1 MMTPARAR
9 GRWSFRPSGA
19 VSRSG
24 VALHAQARLCGVSA
38 VCVSLERHIGIGL
51 ASHWIASMWRQYIP
65 ENISLE
71 SIIEQAAA
79 YVNESCRDER
89 ATAALLKAVPFAAL
103 CASLEGHAERRA
115 LRETDVDEDDADG
128 CDDEETRILVR
139 AIESVVQQA
148 LESAALS
155 EQVPVSSLLD
165 WVALG
170 LHSRHTEVRLTAARM
185 LRMPLEAAAATVDG
199 KQAASSRVCEE
210 VLNRFGA
217 PPCSPSLTGSGT
229 LGCVAMMSQCGAR
242 PSGIDRNG
250 VGSTDTPEGDV
261 LVPLLRVLRDD
272 RSTEVAS
279 TAAACL
285 LALVRA
291 RPNRGAYALLCD
303 PRGRAILLEQM
314 LDGEAGAIA
323 LVRAAQLVLCLAGVS
338 EFAATA
344 ARQILQE
351 VLQQRIER
359 WDGVAAAAADDDI
372 LLRLNLLEALGE
384 FVAQLPS
391 GSELLD
397 ELGLFGMLREGEW
410 GRPRRGRSPVAAV
423 DWGDSAF
430 LRHGGD
436 GAAFALP
443 RLDRSQSG
451 GGARGAD
458 HRARRRHDRD
468 RQQRWRTGLT
478 AAAAAIVH
486 RWGAPRDPV
495 GKRGEHGGRAGHQ
508 RSRHGH
514 PIHRHGHAASGAAF
528 MRVRPEHFGA
538 GSGAAR
544 PASFPIVRSA
554 VLGGRCDPLVR
565 QLRRGCRRAAAAG
578 AGCAGGCLSAAA
590 SGRAVAAASDP
601 RHRSAPVRRGAAG
614 GAGGVPDADVVA
626 LRPAGRSRVAG
637 AGGYAMSGGGRV
649 VVVVVG
655 GGGRCQACRSPRR
668 HRTTRGRGRARLR
681 NGALVAAGGAGA
693 ATTAGRHRRPV
704 RATPTAGAEAT
715 RVKPVVCVL
724 DRLRVG
730 SRNPSA
736 QSTSQCPVCARCE
749 LAATRPRRANR
760 PAACCG
766 PAGGPPRRSTPA
778 RRDTD
783 TPGRWRECVRHATA
797 LRK

>member
-1 MMTPARAR
+1 
-9 GRWSFRPSGA
+9 
-19 VSRSG
+19 
-24 VALHAQARLCGVSA
+24 
-38 VCVSLERHIGIGL
+38 
-51 ASHWIASMWRQYIP
+51 MWRQYIP

-229 LGCVAMMSQCGAR
+229 LGCVAMMNQCGAR
-242 PSGIDRNG
+242 PSGIDQNG

-359 WDGVAAAAADDDI
+359 WDGVAAAADDDDI

-397 ELGLFGMLREGEW
+397 ELGLFGMLRERYLQPFVQQLAAEGREVVNGDGRGEDAPLLPLW
-410 GRPRRGRSPVAAV
+410 IGAILRFYAMAAMAQRSLFHDWIDHNLVEVLGALITVLGADMTATGSSAGGLASPPPPSPPPSSIDGVRRETLLENAVSTVGALATSDHGMDILFTDMDTLRAALRLCVYAPSTSVRVAALHALRRFLSC
-423 DWGDSAF
+423 DPPCWAAEATHLSASC
-430 LRHGGD
+430 GGD
-436 GAAFALP
+436 VDG
-443 RLDRSQSG
+443 
-451 GGARGAD
+451 
-458 HRARRRHDRD
+458 
-468 RQQRWRTGLT
+468 RQQRVLDALADACQLPHRDGPSPLQVILDIARHPFEEEQLAALAVFQTLMSSRFGL
-478 AAAAAIVH
+478 
-486 RWGAPRDPV
+486 
-495 GKRGEHGGRAGHQ
+495 
-508 RSRHGH
+508 
-514 PIHRHGHAASGAAF
+514 
-528 MRVRPEHFGA
+528 
-538 GSGAAR
+538 
-544 PASFPIVRSA
+544 
-554 VLGGRCDPLVR
+554 
-565 QLRRGCRRAAAAG
+565 RAAAELPGLVDMLCQVAD
-578 AGCAGGCLSAAA
+578 A
-590 SGRAVAAASDP
+590 SS
-601 RHRSAPVRRGAAG
+601 S
-614 GAGGVPDADVVA
+614 
-626 LRPAGRSRVAG
+626 S
-637 AGGYAMSGGGRV
+637 SSSV
-649 VVVVVG
+649 VVVVVDAKRAVARAAIEQHAVEGERVFGTARWSRLVELAQRPPQG
-655 GGGRCQACRSPRR
+655 GTVGPSVQ
-668 HRTTRGRGRARLR
+668 
-681 NGALVAAGGAGA
+681 
-693 ATTAGRHRRPV
+693 RPQ
-704 RATPTAGAEAT
+704 
-715 RVKPVVCVL
+715 PVV
-724 DRLRVG
+724 DI
-730 SRNPSA
+730 
-736 QSTSQCPVCARCE
+736 
-749 LAATRPRRANR
+749 ATMQM
-760 PAACCG
+760 G
-766 PAGGPPRRSTPA
+766 MG
-778 RRDTD
+778 
-783 TPGRWRECVRHATA
+783 
-797 LRK
+797 